1 MRISDWS
8 SDVCSSDLLH
18 LDVLLGQLVDE
29 ARGDGGGPGA
39 VHAPVGGE
47 GDDDALARAGE
58 ADISE
63 PALLSQAAPP
73 GPVAGALVGEQDR
86 KSVVEGKRV
95 SVRVGLGDG
104 VIVRKKKKQYDH

>member
-8 SDVCSSDLLH
+8 SDVCSSDLL
-18 LDVLLGQLVDE
+18 DVRLGQLVDE

-63 PALLSQAAPP
+63 PALLLQAAPP
-73 GPVAGALVGEQDR
+73 GLVEGALVGEQALLPAR
-86 KSVVEGKRV
+86 QE
-95 SVRVGLGDG
+95 DG
-104 VIVRKKKKQYDH
+104 VELQALGGVQGH

>member
-8 SDVCSSDLLH
+8 SDVCSSDL

-63 PALLSQAAPP
+63 PALLLQAAPP
-73 GPVAGALVGEQDR
+73 GLVEGALVGEQALLPAR
-86 KSVVEGKRV
+86 PRSEGHTSALQSIMRITFAV
-95 SVRVGLGDG
+95 F
-104 VIVRKKKKQYDH
+104 